1 MQEWGRILYSYYKYI
16 DTETEENVL
25 YELDQEYY
33 CLRSILVTTSLSINT
48 SLSIEQADFF
58 LPEGPFSDILDDMIP
73 IGKSEFLSY
82 WNQSIVKHLSDWNE
96 LKSKFNIG
104 QHIETEIV
112 CFYPQGVIVQYNENF
127 YGLANYKDC
136 ESLLGSKHMYPQQKI
151 RLYVDSFDNENLWI
165 NFSITPHSALT

>member
-33 CLRSILVTTSLSINT
+33 CLRSILVTTSLNINT

-82 WNQSIVKHLSDWNE
+82 WNQSIVKHLSDWNK
-96 LKSKFNIG
+96 LKS
-104 QHIETEIV
+104 
-112 CFYPQGVIVQYNENF
+112 
-127 YGLANYKDC
+127 
-136 ESLLGSKHMYPQQKI
+136 
-151 RLYVDSFDNENLWI
+151 
-165 NFSITPHSALT
+165 